1 MNAPQSP
8 LNIIGEPAAV
18 GQPLVHE
25 SACLHVAGAA
35 RYVDDLPM
43 PEGTLMVAPVLSPV
57 AHGRLRGIDPAQALS
72 MPGVV
77 RVLTH
82 HDLPG
87 ARMIGA
93 VLHDE
98 PVLPEDEISYAGQV
112 VALVVAKTVRQ
123 ARAAARRVKL
133 DIETLPAILSI
144 DEAVKAQSWVL
155 PPVELVRGDAAAAL
169 ASASHRLQGEFWLG
183 GQEQFYLEGQIAL
196 AIPQEAGGM
205 LVHSSTQ
212 HPSEVQHWVAHAL
225 HVPTHAVQVECR
237 RMGGGFGGKES
248 QAGHVAVWAAIA
260 AHHTGRACKMR
271 LDRDE
276 DFVITGKRHDYRAR
290 YSVGF
295 DAQGNLLALDIE
307 VASRCGFSADLSGP
321 VNDRTMFHLDNA
333 YFIPALRI
341 RSLRCKTHTQS
352 NTAFRGFGGPQ
363 GMLVIEA
370 IMDDIA
376 RHLRLDPLV
385 LRRRN
390 LYGAAPRNVTH
401 YAMTIEDN
409 ILEPIIDTLVSSS
422 NYEARRRAIDVW
434 NQGHH
439 TIKRGLALAPVKFG
453 ISFTATQFNQAG
465 ALVLVYTDGSV
476 LVNHGG
482 TEMGQGLHTKV
493 LQIVADTLGV
503 PFSQVRISA
512 TDTSRVPN
520 TSATAASSGTDLNGR
535 AAEFAAREIR
545 DRLIDF
551 LVSVESGVE
560 RTKVRFSQGWVEWP
574 GGGCEFVQLVRRAY
588 SARVALWSNGFY
600 ATPKIHY
607 DRQTMKGRPF
617 YYFAYGA
624 AVAEVAVDLRTGES
638 RVLAV
643 DVLHD
648 VGRSINPAIDIGQIE
663 GGLVQGIGWLTS
675 EELMWRPD
683 GRLATHA
690 PSTYKI
696 PTAADVPTHLR
707 IDLWPEPNQEDN
719 VGGSKA
725 VGEPPFMLAMAVF
738 LAIRDALAASRPE
751 GGPVPLMAPATPEA
765 VLRALGRVPLSSS
778 PGLIGA

>member
-1 MNAPQSP
+1 MNAPGNP
-8 LNIIGEPAAV
+8 LLIAEGAAV
-18 GQPLVHE
+18 GQSLAHE
-25 SACLHVAGAA
+25 SARLHVAGAA
-35 RYVDDLPM
+35 RYIDDVPV
-43 PEGTLMVAPVLSPV
+43 PAGTLLVAPVLSPV
-57 AHGRLRGIDPAQALS
+57 AHGRLRGIDASEALA

-98 PVLPEDEISYAGQV
+98 PVLPDDEISHAGQV
-112 VALVVAKTVRQ
+112 VALVVARTVRQ

-155 PPVELVRGDAAAAL
+155 PPVDLVRGDAPAAL
-169 ASASHRLQGEFWLG
+169 ATAPHRLEGEFWLG

-248 QAGHVAVWAAIA
+248 QAGHVAIWAALA
-260 AHHTGRACKMR
+260 AHHTGQACKMR

-307 VASRCGFSADLSGP
+307 IASRCGFSADLSGP

-333 YFIPALRI
+333 YFIPDLRI

-376 RHLRLDPLV
+376 RHLSIDPLA

-390 LYGAAPRNVTH
+390 LYGPAPRNVTH

-409 ILEPIIDTLVSSS
+409 ILEPLIDRLVTSSR
-422 NYEARRRAIDVW
+422 YESRRQAIDAW
-434 NQGHH
+434 NREHA
-439 TIKRGLALAPVKFG
+439 TVKRGLALAPVKFG

-503 PFSQVRISA
+503 PFEKVRISA

-545 DRLIDF
+545 DRLADF
-551 LVSVESGVE
+551 LVSVEPGVA
-560 RTKVRFSQGWVEWP
+560 RAQVRFKDGWVEWP
-574 GGGCEFVQLVRRAY
+574 GGRCEFVQLVRRAY

-638 RVLAV
+638 RVLAL

-696 PTAADVPTHLR
+696 PTAADVPAQLR
-707 IDLWPEPNQEDN
+707 IELWPEPNREDN

-738 LAIRDALAASRPE
+738 LAIRDAVAAGRAEP
-751 GGPVPLMAPATPEA
+751 GPVPLMAPATAEA
-765 VLRALGRVPLSSS
+765 VLRALGRVPMSAS